1 MSNPKVSFI
10 LITARMDFPYLNR
23 PDLHVFEPT
32 IESFKAQTMKDW
44 GEVVIVDVLYD
55 QRKDY
60 FKGMDLSFKV
70 KHIPA
75 KPNLWLEKGFPGIS
89 TQYNKG
95 IIYADGEL
103 LFFTGDS
110 HMVTPD
116 FMQNLWD
123 YYQQGYFPLAW
134 YLYDQSC
141 SEPSFISGRLDVQ
154 PAQEKFKVAYPDQD
168 SASPIPYNVSGYSG
182 KRVSI
187 EHRYTTAFKEPDR
200 TVFPAPWL
208 WWFGCSSAS
217 LEAMLKINGF
227 NQNFDG
233 DRMLL
238 DCDVGSRL
246 ELAGYGL
253 RLALFKNLFLA
264 RIPTDASYW
273 NPVLKKKGIT
283 IKCNYP
289 FIWYS
294 RFFKEYKSN
303 THVLTEP
310 DIKWIKEVWCAHRCP
325 IRELCKREHPWQYP
339 FEHKSGYPGH
349 QSSKTWFNFWKTH
362 QTVIDLVSEREK
374 RLNGNK
380 KYEEGTFA

>member
-1 MSNPKVSFI
+1 MLKPNVSFI
-10 LITARMDFPYLNR
+10 MITAREDFPYLNR

-32 IESFKAQTMKDW
+32 LESFKKQTNHEFEW
-44 GEVVIVDVLYD
+44 IIVDVLYD

-60 FKGMDLSFKV
+60 FADKDLPFKV

-75 KPNLWLEKGFPGIS
+75 KPNLWIEEGFPGIS

-103 LFFTGDS
+103 LFFWGDS
-110 HMVTPD
+110 HIAIPEFAD
-116 FMQNLWD
+116 NLWR

-134 YLYDQSC
+134 YLYDQTF
-141 SEPSFISGRLDVQ
+141 SEPLHTSEKLD
-154 PAQEKFKVAYPDQD
+154 AQTAKEKFKIMYPDQD
-168 SASPIPYNVSGYSG
+168 LASPIPYDILGYTG
-182 KRVSI
+182 KKVSI
-187 EHRYTTAFKEPDR
+187 EHRYTTAFKEPNQ

-246 ELAGYGL
+246 DLAGYGL
-253 RLALFKNLFLA
+253 RLALFKDVFLA
-264 RIPTDASYW
+264 RIPTDTRYW
-273 NPVLKKKGIT
+273 NTTQKKQGIT

-289 FIWYS
+289 FIWYA
-294 RFFKEYKSN
+294 RFFKQCKAN
-303 THVLTEP
+303 TEVLTDA
-310 DIKWIKEVWCAHRCP
+310 DIKWIKEIWCAQRCP

-339 FEHKSGYPGH
+339 FEHKAGYEGH
-349 QSSKTWFNFWKTH
+349 NSDEKWFNFWKEH
-362 QTVIDLVSEREK
+362 QAIIDLAKEREK
-374 RLNGNK
+374 RLNGDP
-380 KYEEGTFA
+380 KYKEGTFT